1 MEYTNAIEI
10 NNIKKEYDG
19 FTLGE
24 LSFAVPKGVVMGF
37 VGQNGAGKSTT
48 IKAIL
53 NVIKPEAGDI
63 KVLGFDSVTEETK
76 YKDDIAV
83 VFDSLPFHEAL
94 NARNVDSILK
104 SIYKHWNSETFFG
117 YLKRFHLPEKK
128 KLGELSKGMKMKFQ
142 IATALSHDAK
152 LLIMDEA
159 TSGLDPVVRSEMLD
173 VFMEYMQDEEHTIF
187 MSSHITSDLEKI
199 ADCVTFIH
207 DGKLLIT
214 GYKDEIIENHGI
226 IQCEEEY
233 IKEIDEADI
242 VSIRRN
248 DFGASVMV
256 KNRVDNGHKYAGAI
270 MDHASLDDILLF
282 YVRGLSG
289 REWRI

>member
-1 MEYTNAIEI
+1 MDYENAIEI
-10 NNIKKEYDG
+10 NQIKKVYDG

-24 LSFAVPKGVVMGF
+24 LSFAVPKGCVMGF

-48 IKAIL
+48 IKAVL
-53 NVIKPEAGDI
+53 NVINPDAGDI
-63 KVLGFDSVTEETK
+63 KVLGYDSVTEETK

-83 VFDSLPFHEAL
+83 VFDSLPFHECL
-94 NARNVDSILK
+94 DARKVDRILK
-104 SIYKHWNSETFFG
+104 SFYSKWNSEAFFG
-117 YLKRFHLPEKK
+117 YLKRFNLPEKK
-128 KLGELSKGMKMKFQ
+128 KLGDFSKGMKMKFQ

-173 VFMEYMQDEEHTIF
+173 VFMEYMQDETHTIF

-207 DGKLLIT
+207 NGKLLLS

-233 IKEIDEADI
+233 IKEIDENDI

-256 KNRVDNGHKYAGAI
+256 KNQATNGSKYAGAVVDRA
-270 MDHASLDDILLF
+270 MLDDILLF
-282 YVRGLSG
+282 YVRGLAG